1 MKGLFLMKI
10 ECVLFTMAT
19 FLDTQNISSEIANLI
34 KNSKQRLYLITPY
47 LQLNKQIKP
56 YIKDLVYKIPN
67 IDIIV
72 VCRSDK
78 INVED
83 MSFLQDLKNVK
94 IWALDNLHAK
104 CYINE
109 ETAIITSMNLYQYS
123 EGNNYEMGIK
133 IDKTADEKI
142 FEQISDYISIIMRE
156 SKKYEIKQ
164 IDSEPQIAQK
174 STTTTNY
181 SKQKNSPS
189 NKIPGFCIHCGEP
202 IEFTLKKPLCLKCYH
217 ILGSDYKRSSPERF
231 CLACGKKSYQTFEK
245 PICQSC
251 EKKISK

>member
-1 MKGLFLMKI
+1 
-10 ECVLFTMAT
+10 MAT

-47 LQLNKQIKP
+47 LQLNRQIKP

-83 MSFLQDLKNVK
+83 MGFLQDLKNVK
-94 IWALDNLHAK
+94 TWALDNLHAK
-104 CYINE
+104 CYMNE
-109 ETAIITSMNLYQYS
+109 EIAIISSMNLYQYS

-133 IDKTADEKI
+133 IDKKVGTDEQMYN
-142 FEQISDYISIIMRE
+142 QISDYISIIMRE

-164 IDSEPQIAQK
+164 IETVSPPIQK
-174 STTTTNY
+174 SASVKTYT
-181 SKQKNSPS
+181 KQPQKNA
-189 NKIPGFCIHCGEP
+189 NQDPGYCIRCGKEMQYNP
-202 IEFTLKKPLCLKCYH
+202 DKPLCSKCYP
-217 ILGSDYKRSSPERF
+217 IWAKYSDVTYPEKYCHNCGKQSNQSVEKPLCYSCYKRNE
-231 CLACGKKSYQTFEK
+231 
-245 PICQSC
+245 
-251 EKKISK
+251 

>member
-1 MKGLFLMKI
+1 
-10 ECVLFTMAT
+10 MAT

-47 LQLNKQIKP
+47 LQLNRQIKP
-56 YIKDLVYKIPN
+56 YIKNLVFTIPN

-83 MSFLQDLKNVK
+83 MGFLQDLKNVK

-109 ETAIITSMNLYQYS
+109 ETAVISSMNLYQYS

-133 IDKTADEKI
+133 IDKKDDEKI
-142 FEQISDYISIIMRE
+142 FNQIFEYISIIMRE
-156 SKKYEIKQ
+156 SKKYEIKKVETESP
-164 IDSEPQIAQK
+164 IVQK
-174 STTTTNY
+174 SPYVKEY
-181 SKQKNSPS
+181 SKQAQKIS
-189 NKIPGFCIHCGEP
+189 NKTSGFCIHCGTE
-202 IEFTLKKPLCLKCYH
+202 IELNEKKPFCLKCSHLANY
-217 ILGSDYKRSSPERF
+217 SNPSSPEKY
-231 CLACGKKSYQTFEK
+231 CHVCGKESKQSFGK
-245 PICQSC
+245 PTCLPC
-251 EKKISK
+251 YRKLHK